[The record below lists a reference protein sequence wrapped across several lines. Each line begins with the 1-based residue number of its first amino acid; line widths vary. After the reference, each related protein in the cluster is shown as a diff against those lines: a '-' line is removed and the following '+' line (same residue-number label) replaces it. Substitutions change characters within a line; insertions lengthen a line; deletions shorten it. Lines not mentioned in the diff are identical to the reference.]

1 MKIGSIELGE
11 KPLFLA
17 PMEDVSDLPFRKL
30 CKRYGADMMYTEF
43 VAADALIRNIPSSMS
58 KTIIEDV
65 ERPVGIQLYGKDI
78 EAMVEAAKIAET
90 LKPDLIDIN
99 FGCPVKKIATKGA
112 GSGMLRD
119 VPKLIEMTSQIVKAV
134 KLPVTVKTRLGWDES
149 SKEIV
154 MIAERLQDIGIQA
167 LTIHG
172 RTRAQMY
179 TGEADW
185 TLIGEVKN
193 NQRMHIPIIG
203 NGDVVSPK
211 IALERFDKYGVDGVM
226 IGRGAIGRPWIFRE
240 TEHLLKTGEVLMP
253 PSVDEQIDL
262 LAAQVKETVA
272 WIGERGGILHSRR
285 HLATS
290 FHGLND
296 FKSLK
301 IQMLKAS
308 TLAELL
314 VVFEE
319 IKERYRGQFCLFE

>member
-240 TEHLLKTGEVLMP
+240 TKHLLKTGEVLMP

-262 LAAQVKETVA
+262 LAAQVKETVG

>member
-1 MKIGSIELGE
+1 MKIGSIDLGE

-30 CKRYGADMMYTEF
+30 CKHYGADMMYTEF

-154 MIAERLQDIGIQA
+154 MIAERLQDVGIQA

-240 TEHLLKTGEVLMP
+240 TKHLLKTGEVLMP

>member
-11 KPLFLA
+11 KSLFLA

-240 TEHLLKTGEVLMP
+240 TKHLLKTGEVLMP

>member
-1 MKIGSIELGE
+1 VKIGSIELGE

-154 MIAERLQDIGIQA
+154 MIAERLQDVGIKA

-240 TEHLLKTGEVLMP
+240 TKHLLKTGEVLMP

>member
-1 MKIGSIELGE
+1 MQIGSIELGE

>member
-203 NGDVVSPK
+203 NGDV
-211 IALERFDKYGVDGVM
+211 
-226 IGRGAIGRPWIFRE
+226 
-240 TEHLLKTGEVLMP
+240 
-253 PSVDEQIDL
+253 
-262 LAAQVKETVA
+262 
-272 WIGERGGILHSRR
+272 
-285 HLATS
+285 
-290 FHGLND
+290 
-296 FKSLK
+296 
-301 IQMLKAS
+301 
-308 TLAELL
+308 
-314 VVFEE
+314 
-319 IKERYRGQFCLFE
+319 